1 MRDPD
6 PSAPGAG
13 RSPSAGGAA
22 GRPGAPSPGATR
34 VDRCRSCG
42 APGPRPFLDLGATPV
57 ANALLDPSDLDRPEP
72 RFPLAVGMCESCSLV
87 QLTHVLPADVIFGSS
102 YPYFSSYSDHL
113 VGHAREHIERLVSD
127 RGLRPDSLVV
137 EVASNDG
144 YLLQHAVRAGI
155 PVLGIEPTPGPAAA
169 ARERGIPTIE
179 AFFGEDLAATL
190 RAEGRRADVIV
201 ANNVM
206 AHVPDLNGFVAGFR
220 TLIADD
226 GLITIENPWVR
237 DLVEHSEFDTI
248 YHEHVCYLSCASVGA
263 LMDRHDL
270 HLNDV
275 EYFPDLHGGTLRWY
289 VSPVAEPTARLEG
302 YLAEERARGMT
313 SFGFYADF
321 GSRVRETVEALVAQL
336 ASLKRAG
343 KSIAAYGAAAKGATL
358 LNVAGIDHTTI
369 DFVVDLN
376 DHKQGKLMPGARLP
390 ILAPSALLERRPDYV
405 LILAWNF
412 EAEILAQQQAYRDLG
427 GRFIIPIPSP
437 RIV

>member
-1 MRDPD
+1 MRDPL
-6 PSAPGAG
+6 PSTPGADDT
-13 RSPSAGGAA
+13 PATGGTAA
-22 GRPGAPSPGATR
+22 PPLEASR

-57 ANALLDPSDLDRPEP
+57 ANALLDPADLGRPEP
-72 RFPLAVGMCESCSLV
+72 RFPLAVGMCEACSLV
-87 QLTHVLPADVIFGSS
+87 QLTHVLPADVIFSAS
-102 YPYFSSYSDHL
+102 YPYYSSYSDHL
-113 VGHAREHIERLVSD
+113 VRHAREHVERLVAD
-127 RGLRPDSLVV
+127 RGLGPDSLIV

-144 YLLQHAVRAGI
+144 YLLQHAAAAGV

-179 AFFGEDLAATL
+179 AFFGEDLAARL

-226 GLITIENPWVR
+226 GVITIENPWVR
-237 DLVEHSEFDTI
+237 DLVQHSEFDTI
-248 YHEHVCYLSCASVGA
+248 YHEHVCYLSCAAVGA
-263 LMDRHDL
+263 LMRRHDL

-289 VSPVAEPTARLEG
+289 VSPVAAPTARLED
-302 YLAEERARGMT
+302 YLAEERALGMT

-321 GSRVRETVEALVAQL
+321 GSRVRETVAALVDQL
-336 ASLKRAG
+336 ATLKRAG
-343 KSIAAYGAAAKGATL
+343 ASIAAYGAAAKGATL
-358 LNVAGIDHTTI
+358 LNVAGIDHTTL

-412 EAEILAQQQAYRDLG
+412 EAEILTQQQAYRDLG
-427 GRFIIPIPSP
+427 GRFIIPIPTP